1 MSGKAARMF
10 RLHQAMPERMPP
22 SMATK
27 ARVELGLS
35 TAKRCPDPKP
45 DSFRRRAMR
54 LVVRQASR

>member
-35 TAKRCPDPKP
+35 TAKR
-45 DSFRRRAMR
+45 
-54 LVVRQASR
+54 